1 MVMGLLT
8 AEAIE
13 GYKDYTK
20 KTIAYAQYK
29 AGGTY
34 YKANI
39 SSVSVLPDGR
49 LAVDFLIDHTVPG
62 DINVTEVQLY
72 NTNNKLWLSK
82 PESILRKDVQEGILY
97 RFTFTIQEG

>member
-1 MVMGLLT
+1 MSLLSP
-8 AEAIE
+8 EALE
-13 GYKDYTK
+13 GYKEYTRRV
-20 KTIAYAQYK
+20 IAYARYK

-39 SSVSVLPDGR
+39 SNVSVLADGR

-97 RFTFTIQEG
+97 RFTFTIKEG

>member
-1 MVMGLLT
+1 MALLT
-8 AEAIE
+8 SDAIN

-20 KTIAYAQYK
+20 KTIAYARYK
-29 AGGTY
+29 ANGTY
-34 YKANI
+34 YNANI
-39 SSVSVLPDGR
+39 TNVSVLPDGR

-72 NTNNKLWLSK
+72 DTNQKLWLSK
-82 PESILRKDVQEGILY
+82 PENLIRKDVQEGILY

>member
-1 MVMGLLT
+1 MALLT
-8 AEAIE
+8 ATAIE

-29 AGGTY
+29 AGGNY

-62 DINVTEVQLY
+62 DITVTEVQLY

-82 PESILRKDVQEGILY
+82 PENILRKDVQEGILY

>member
-1 MVMGLLT
+1 MALLT
-8 AEAIE
+8 PAAIE

-20 KTIAYAQYK
+20 RTIAYARYK

-34 YKANI
+34 YKVNI
-39 SSVSVLPDGR
+39 SSVFVLPDGR

-62 DINVTEVQLY
+62 DISITEVQLF
-72 NTNNKLWLSK
+72 NTDQALWLSK
-82 PESILRKDVQEGILY
+82 PESLTRKNVQEGILY

>member
-1 MVMGLLT
+1 MGLLT
-8 AEAIE
+8 PEAIE
-13 GYKDYTK
+13 GYKEYTK
-20 KTIAYAQYK
+20 RTISYAQYK

>member
-1 MVMGLLT
+1 MALLT
-8 AEAIE
+8 PAAIE

-20 KTIAYAQYK
+20 RTIAYARYK

-39 SSVSVLPDGR
+39 SSVFVLPDGR

-62 DINVTEVQLY
+62 DISITEVQLF
-72 NTNNKLWLSK
+72 NTDQVLWLSK
-82 PESILRKDVQEGILY
+82 PESLTRKNVQEGILY

>member
-1 MVMGLLT
+1 MGLLT
-8 AEAIE
+8 PAAIE
-13 GYKDYTK
+13 GYKEYTK
-20 KTIAYAQYK
+20 RTIAYAKYK

-72 NTNNKLWLSK
+72 DTRHALWLSK
-82 PESILRKDVQEGILY
+82 PESILRKDLQEGILY

>member
-1 MVMGLLT
+1 MGYLT

-29 AGGTY
+29 VGSTY
-34 YKANI
+34 YKTNI
-39 SSVSVLPDGR
+39 TSVSIQPDGK

-62 DINVTEVQLY
+62 DINITEVQLY
-72 NTNNKLWLSK
+72 NTDSKLWLSK
-82 PESILRKDVQEGILY
+82 PENILRKDVQEGILY

>member
-1 MVMGLLT
+1 MALLT
-8 AEAIE
+8 AAAIE

-20 KTIAYAQYK
+20 RTIAYAKYK
-29 AGGTY
+29 ANGTY

-39 SSVSVLPDGR
+39 SSVSILADGK

-72 NTNNKLWLSK
+72 DTNQNLWLSK
-82 PESILRKDVQEGILY
+82 PESLTRRDVQEGILY
-97 RFTFTIQEG
+97 RFKFTIQEG

>member
-1 MVMGLLT
+1 MGLLT
-8 AEAIE
+8 PEAME
-13 GYKDYTK
+13 GYKEYTK

-34 YKANI
+34 YKTSI
-39 SSVSVLPDGR
+39 SSVSALPDGR

-62 DINVTEVQLY
+62 NINVTEVQLY

-97 RFTFTIQEG
+97 RFTFKIIEG

>member
-1 MVMGLLT
+1 MGLLT
-8 AEAIE
+8 AAAIE
-13 GYKDYTK
+13 GYKEYTK
-20 KTIAYAQYK
+20 KTIAYAKYK

-62 DINVTEVQLY
+62 DITVTEVQLY
-72 NTNNKLWLSK
+72 DTNNNLWLSK
-82 PESILRKDVQEGILY
+82 PESLVRKDVQEGILY
-97 RFTFTIQEG
+97 RFTFIIQEG

>member
-1 MVMGLLT
+1 MALLT
-8 AEAIE
+8 AAAIE
-13 GYKDYTK
+13 GYKNYTK
-20 KTIAYAQYK
+20 KTIAYAKYK

-39 SSVSVLPDGR
+39 SSVSVLSDGR

-62 DINVTEVQLY
+62 DITVTEVQLY
-72 NTNNKLWLSK
+72 DTNNVLWLSK

>member
-1 MVMGLLT
+1 MALLT
-8 AEAIE
+8 AAAIE
-13 GYKDYTK
+13 GYKNYTK
-20 KTIAYAQYK
+20 KTIAYAKYK

-39 SSVSVLPDGR
+39 SSVSVLSDSR

-62 DINVTEVQLY
+62 DITVTEVQLY
-72 NTNNKLWLSK
+72 DTNNVLWLSK

>member
-1 MVMGLLT
+1 MALLT

-13 GYKDYTK
+13 GYKEYTK
-20 KTIAYAQYK
+20 RTIAYAQYK
-29 AGGTY
+29 AGGIY

-72 NTNNKLWLSK
+72 NTNSKLWLSK

-97 RFTFTIQEG
+97 RFTFKIREG

>member
-1 MVMGLLT
+1 MGLLT
-8 AEAIE
+8 PEAME

-34 YKANI
+34 YKTKI
-39 SSVSVLPDGR
+39 SSVSTLPDGR

-72 NTNNKLWLSK
+72 NTSNNLWLSK
-82 PESILRKDVQEGILY
+82 PESIIRKDVQEGILY
-97 RFTFTIQEG
+97 RFTFKIIEG

>member
-1 MVMGLLT
+1 MGLLT

-13 GYKDYTK
+13 GYKDDTK

>member
-1 MVMGLLT
+1 MALLT
-8 AEAIE
+8 AAAIE

-20 KTIAYAQYK
+20 KTIAYAKYK

-34 YKANI
+34 YKTNI
-39 SSVSVLPDGR
+39 SQVSVLSDGK

-62 DINVTEVQLY
+62 DITVTEVQLY
-72 NTNNKLWLSK
+72 NTNNVLWLSK
-82 PESILRKDVQEGILY
+82 PESLTRKNVQEGILY

>member
-1 MVMGLLT
+1 MGLL
-8 AEAIE
+8 APEAIE
-13 GYKDYTK
+13 GYKEYTK
-20 KTIAYAQYK
+20 RTISYAQYK

-82 PESILRKDVQEGILY
+82 PESILRKDVQEGVLY

>member
-1 MVMGLLT
+1 MGLLT
-8 AEAIE
+8 TEAIE

-34 YKANI
+34 YKAKI

-97 RFTFTIQEG
+97 RFKFTIQEG